1 MGSYVISVNG
11 ITGQVNLAAGSNIT
25 ITPSGNTLTIASTAS
40 GGGISGPYVISVN
53 GLTGAVTG
61 VAFTGTANTF
71 TARQTFNSG
80 ICGAGG
86 ITFNSNV
93 TIVGTLNATSKSFL
107 IPHPTKPGM
116 QLQYGSLEGPEN
128 GVYIRGKI
136 EGLNKIYFPEYW
148 KALVDFD
155 TITVNLTPYGLN
167 NPHCVIEINQSY
179 VMISSESGNIHCF
192 YTIYGERKDIPKLN
206 VEY

>member
-1 MGSYVISVNG
+1 MGNGQGRKLLLVILICGVSVL
-11 ITGQVNLAAGSNIT
+11 ISACSGSNKSDN
-25 ITPSGNTLTIASTAS
+25 PESGNAATKSESDYCTTRNTFST
-40 GGGISGPYVISVN
+40 SVA
-53 GLTGAVTG
+53 L
-61 VAFTGTANTF
+61 TGTANTF

-116 QLQYGSLEGPEN
+116 QLRYGSLEGPEN

-136 EGLNKIYFPEYW
+136 EGQNKVYFPEYW

-167 NPHCVIEINQSY
+167 NPHCVVEINQSY
-179 VMISSESGNIHCF
+179 MMVSSESGNVHCF